1 MSFSKNFCSKSPIIQ
16 VKDGLTGV
24 GNSNDKMS
32 LEDKKAVIM
41 TYKKNVADWQKSGGT
56 KSDYNNEHWNEVLS
70 VHKATS

>member
-24 GNSNDKMS
+24 SNSNDTMS
-32 LEDKKAVIM
+32 LKDKKAVIM
-41 TYKKNVADWQKSGGT
+41 TYEKNVADWQKSGRT
-56 KSDYNNEHWNEVLS
+56 KSEYNNEHWNEVLS